1 MYAASRIE
9 QYLRDHPDGDLL
21 IAVGYAAAAGMAWL
35 AQRTAGRRVSLLIG
49 DTRSQ
54 YWQNVSEPD
63 RATCLAFMH
72 RPDVEI
78 RNWYRT
84 KRSRSGE
91 SAAHLKVWAMHD
103 NWSPMSALVGSG
115 NLTRQGLDNN
125 VEVMVEAH
133 GSDMRQAWDTAQDLW
148 GKAWPCADRL
158 TEYLGGPEPP
168 APPPRSR
175 ATASARRPAT
185 ATPRHATRA
194 DHTRRPPPPP
204 SPQATPHHARA
215 PSLDGSLCQGS
226 PQAGKAASSESSGC
240 ASLPGSS
247 SSGQRGPRSLWRK
260 QAKNPMRI
268 LAVVGLVAAIG
279 NGVALALALRALRFS
294 EFFSSWEL
302 PVFFVCCSL
311 ALGGMCYWVS
321 TRAEGTDKVLAI
333 AGVAVSAIP
342 LVVGLV
348 VLALL
353 ALLILLAIFILG
365 GTGSGP
371 RRSSHGRSRS
381 GRRRSRR

>member
-21 IAVGYAAAAGMAWL
+21 IAVGYATAPGMAWL
-35 AQRTAGRRVSLLIG
+35 ARRTAGRRVSLLIG
-49 DTRSQ
+49 DARSQ
-54 YWQNVSEPD
+54 YWENVSEPD
-63 RATCLAFMH
+63 RATCLEFMH

-84 KRSRSGE
+84 KRSHSGE
-91 SAAHLKVWAMHD
+91 AAAHLKVWAVHD
-103 NWSPMSALVGSG
+103 NWSPVSALVGSG

-133 GSDMRQAWDTAQDLW
+133 GSDMRQTWDTAQDLW
-148 GKAWPCADRL
+148 EEAWLCADRL
-158 TEYLGGPEPP
+158 TKYLGGPEPA
-168 APPPRSR
+168 APPPRNR

-204 SPQATPHHARA
+204 SPDTASHPEMERARGEE
-215 PSLDGSLCQGS
+215 LVGGS

-240 ASLPGSS
+240 ASLSGSS
-247 SSGQRGPRSLWRK
+247 SSGQRAPRSFMRK
-260 QAKNPMRI
+260 QAKNPIRI
-268 LAVVGLVAAIG
+268 LAVVGLIAAIG
-279 NGVALALALRALRFS
+279 NDVALALVLRALEVS

-333 AGVAVSAIP
+333 AGVAISAIP

-353 ALLILLAIFILG
+353 ALLILLAMVILG
-365 GTGSGP
+365 STGSGP
-371 RRSSHGRSRS
+371 RRSSQGRSRS

>member
-21 IAVGYAAAAGMAWL
+21 IAVGYATAAGMAWL
-35 AQRTAGRRVSLLIG
+35 AQRTAGRRVSLFIG
-49 DTRSQ
+49 DARSQ
-54 YWQNVSEPD
+54 YWKNVSEPD
-63 RATCLAFMH
+63 RAACLEFMH

-84 KRSRSGE
+84 KRSRSGK

-133 GSDMRQAWDTAQDLW
+133 GSEMRQTWDTAQDLW

-158 TEYLGGPEPP
+158 TGYLGGPEPP
-168 APPPRSR
+168 ARPPRNR

-185 ATPRHATRA
+185 ATPRHATGA
-194 DHTRRPPPPP
+194 DHTRRPPPP
-204 SPQATPHHARA
+204 SPQPTPHHARA
-215 PSLDGSLCQGS
+215 PSLDGSLCQDS

-247 SSGQRGPRSLWRK
+247 SSGRRGPRSFMRK

-279 NGVALALALRALRFS
+279 NDVALALVLRALRFS

-321 TRAEGTDKVLAI
+321 TRAEGTDEVLAI

-353 ALLILLAIFILG
+353 ALALLGIFVLVRM
-365 GTGSGP
+365 GSGH
-371 RRSSHGRSRS
+371 RR
-381 GRRRSRR
+381 